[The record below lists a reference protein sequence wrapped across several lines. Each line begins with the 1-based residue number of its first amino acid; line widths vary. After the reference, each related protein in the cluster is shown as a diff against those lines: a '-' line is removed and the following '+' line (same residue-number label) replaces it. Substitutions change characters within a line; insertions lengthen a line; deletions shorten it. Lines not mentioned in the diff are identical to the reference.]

1 MLYNEEAVMHRPAW
15 IEVNMAYL
23 AHNFL
28 EVKRVISPTTKI
40 CAVVKADGYK
50 LGAVKV
56 AEIYIK
62 NGADMLAVAI
72 LGEAIELRRKFPT
85 IPILV
90 LGYTPDE
97 LFNEALAHE
106 ITLTIFSE
114 KQGVSFDNE
123 CSKMSKIGRIHI
135 KLDTGMNRLGF
146 LPNDNSVKSILKL
159 SKLLNIEIEGIYTHL
174 AKADEKDKTYSY
186 QQKHIFDQFYLR
198 LSSEK
203 LMIPI
208 RHLSNSAA
216 IIDLPDFNYEMVR
229 PGIMLTGLY
238 PSKEINREKVELK
251 QAFMLK
257 TQIGYVKKLA
267 SHEGISYGHQYVT
280 SQETL
285 VGTLPIGY
293 ADGIS
298 RLLSE
303 KLYVMIHGIKCDVLG
318 RICMDQC
325 MVDLTDV
332 TNPNIGDEVIIYD
345 DGTSGGLI
353 PDDIAELLKTVN
365 YEVMTM
371 LDRRLTRVYR

>member
-332 TNPNIGDEVIIYD
+332 TNPKIGDEVIIYD